1 MFRMEPLSIGHFDVA
16 FEQIL
21 VILEFGRA
29 AKIKMGFFYHYLS
42 TSSNSLTSWGRNI
55 TTFPRYLLALK
66 SCWEEEEE
74 KSKTNLFWIPPLYF
88 SLHFTFCN
96 YWLTNVDWWYLIVGR
111 DAEFL
116 LSEITPVLG
125 EISQK
130 GFYHPPPCSK
140 RPRGTGDGII
150 KCN

>member
-1 MFRMEPLSIGHFDVA
+1 MNFRGGLGMMNVQNGAAFHRTLWCRFWADPCDFGIWSGCENQSGLPLSLPVDQLYFSHLLGK
-16 FEQIL
+16 EY
-21 VILEFGRA
+21 
-29 AKIKMGFFYHYLS
+29 YHLPSISCSSKYLKKKE
-42 TSSNSLTSWGRNI
+42 RN
-55 TTFPRYLLALK
+55 TK
-66 SCWEEEEE
+66 
-74 KSKTNLFWIPPLYF
+74 LFWIPPLHF

-130 GFYHPPPCSK
+130 GFYHPPPLF
-140 RPRGTGDGII
+140 
-150 KCN
+150 